1 MHKYGIEAFTMVSS
15 LVEYSQFLVEFP
27 SSYLGMWCP
36 VAGNSVLSPLLLDCS
51 TLFHQL

>member
-1 MHKYGIEAFTMVSS
+1 MPKYGIEAFTMVSS
-15 LVEYSQFLVEFP
+15 LIEYSQFLEFP
-27 SSYLGMWCP
+27 SSYLGMWRP